1 MKVLLVM
8 CRKIESVTIFR
19 IIKSIDHDAFIT
31 QANVNGVY
39 GQGFDEVKLKMK
51 PTDIKTSTSSKNNDD
66 TTSSSGHPQSL
77 A

>member
-1 MKVLLVM
+1 M

-19 IIKSIDHDAFIT
+19 IIKSIDSDAFIT

-39 GQGFDEVKLKMK
+39 GKGFDEVKVKM
-51 PTDIKTSTSSKNNDD
+51 NVDD
-66 TTSSSGHPQSL
+66 PGWKAHNHREQPMHTEEHASGNL